1 MFFFVKINLSKD
13 KFCGGSMLQD
23 LREYKLVLDAI
34 KFSISNNNVESDMK
48 EEYDENIKYKLLH
61 DEDVKKMLLRRE
73 QYDRRRYME

>member
-1 MFFFVKINLSKD
+1 
-13 KFCGGSMLQD
+13 MLQN

-48 EEYDENIKYKLLH
+48 EEYDENIKYELLH

>member
-1 MFFFVKINLSKD
+1 
-13 KFCGGSMLQD
+13 MLQD
-23 LREYKLVLDAI
+23 LREYKLVLYAI
-34 KFSISNNNVESDMK
+34 NFSISNNNVESDMK

>member
-1 MFFFVKINLSKD
+1 
-13 KFCGGSMLQD
+13 MLQD

-48 EEYDENIKYKLLH
+48 EEYDENIKYELLH

>member
-1 MFFFVKINLSKD
+1 
-13 KFCGGSMLQD
+13 MLQD

-48 EEYDENIKYKLLH
+48 EEYDENIKYELLH

-73 QYDRRRYME
+73 QYDRRRYFYAEKAAGFKRAVLSE

>member
-1 MFFFVKINLSKD
+1 
-13 KFCGGSMLQD
+13 MLQD

-48 EEYDENIKYKLLH
+48 EEYDENIKYELLH

-73 QYDRRRYME
+73 QL

>member
-1 MFFFVKINLSKD
+1 
-13 KFCGGSMLQD
+13 MLQD

-48 EEYDENIKYKLLH
+48 EEYDENIKYELLR